1 MDIFVLLGKLD
12 VFRMVVTTIMYVN
25 HKAVWIKEGETSY
38 QFMTIFRNKPVTSN
52 RYRVNF

>member
-12 VFRMVVTTIMYVN
+12 VFGMVVTTIMYVN
-25 HKAVWIKEGETSY
+25 RKAVWNKEGETSY

>member
-25 HKAVWIKEGETSY
+25 RKAVWIKEGETSY
-38 QFMTIFRNKPVTSN
+38 QFMTIFRNEPVTSN

>member
-12 VFRMVVTTIMYVN
+12 VFGMVVTTIMYVN